1 MVSGDINQNK
11 YEREIAAQRNREPN
25 PQESVTYNNYN
36 DDEDDLRDDKG
47 QYYVEEPFDFFS
59 SAMARDP
66 FEDFLYQSRQRV
78 VVHHRSE
85 NPDYLMSPNPRV
97 VAGSSS
103 QVRRIREP
111 QGQQRLLVRR
121 IPAHITRSCFAPN
134 SHERIHFQVP
144 GSSYHS
150 TLARR
155 ASAPVALQRSFSSG
169 SQPTHSSVRIARI
182 RR

>member
-1 MVSGDINQNK
+1 MSGDINQNK

-25 PQESVTYNNYN
+25 PQESATYNNYN

-66 FEDFLYQSRQRV
+66 FEDVLYQPRQRV

-85 NPDYLMSPNPRV
+85 NPDYLMRPNPRV

-103 QVRRIREP
+103 HVRRIREP
-111 QGQQRLLVRR
+111 QGQQRVLVRQ

-144 GSSYHS
+144 RSSYHS
-150 TLARR
+150 TPARR
-155 ASAPVALQRSFSSG
+155 ASAPVALRRSFSSG